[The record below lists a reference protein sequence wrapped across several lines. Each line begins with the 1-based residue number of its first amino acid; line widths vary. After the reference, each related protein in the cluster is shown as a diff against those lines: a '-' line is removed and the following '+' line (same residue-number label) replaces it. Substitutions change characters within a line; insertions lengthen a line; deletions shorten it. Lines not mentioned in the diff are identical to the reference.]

1 MSMPAVTPQQV
12 KQLRDRTDQPMGLCK
27 QALDQNAGDMDKA
40 IEWLR
45 SQNSED
51 GRQARRERDR
61 RRAASASI
69 FDNAAKIAAIV
80 EMRCESAPRPR
91 ATSSS
96 RLANDMAKHVAV
108 KNPGT
113 VADAL
118 TQTFV
123 GGGGNVQDRIND
135 VVGVIREKMVL
146 HKFQRLDGGVYG
158 SYIHHDGT
166 VGVLIECRGGSPN
179 DELLRDVSAHIA
191 ALNPPYT
198 TTEDVPADVM
208 AKEKAAVMAD
218 IQADPKNAS
227 QAGQHPREDRRGQ
240 AEDQAGRD
248 GPHRATDGQ
257 RDEVSEHERRRGPEQ
272 GRTEPGQVRPPQ
284 GRRRRTVIPSS
295 PVAYGWAS
303 ILTYMEPFMPHTASA
318 WKRLRKNEKRKKQN
332 RAAAKIIKVKTE
344 GDRRRD
350 QGRRRRQ
357 ARRQLQ
363 DDAGGARPRRR

>member
-1 MSMPAVTPQQV
+1 MATVTPQQV

-27 QALDQNAGDMDKA
+27 QALDQSAGDMDKA

-45 SQNSED
+45 SQNSKMGVKREGNETAE
-51 GRQARRERDR
+51 GR
-61 RRAASASI
+61 I
-69 FDNAAKIAAIV
+69 GVYFDNAAKIAAIV
-80 EMRCESAPRPR
+80 EMRCESAPS
-91 ATSSS
+91 AKSDQFIA
-96 RLANDMAKHVAV
+96 LANDMAKHVAV

-166 VGVLIECRGGSPN
+166 VGVLIECRGSAPN

-198 TTEDVPADVM
+198 TTQDVPADVM

-218 IQADPKNAS
+218 INADPKNAS
-227 QAGQHPREDRRGQ
+227 KPANILDKIAEGKLKTKLAEVVLTEQPMANAMKYPNTSVGAALSKAGLNP
-240 AEDQAGRD
+240 
-248 GPHRATDGQ
+248 
-257 RDEVSEHERRRGPEQ
+257 VKF
-272 GRTEPGQVRPPQ
+272 VRLKV
-284 GRRRRTVIPSS
+284 GA
-295 PVAYGWAS
+295 VA
-303 ILTYMEPFMPHTASA
+303 L
-318 WKRLRKNEKRKKQN
+318 
-332 RAAAKIIKVKTE
+332 
-344 GDRRRD
+344 
-350 QGRRRRQ
+350 
-357 ARRQLQ
+357 
-363 DDAGGARPRRR
+363 